1 MQFISKKHFIFG
13 AILASCAATMW
24 GFSGV
29 TVSMLFKLNPA
40 MTPLW
45 VCQVRMLAAAIMMLV
60 LCQVCG
66 EHPFKVWHDRF
77 ALVKLV
83 AYAFLGLVPVQFCYF
98 KTVEYGNAPIATILQ
113 FLGPF
118 VITLYYLIFKRQKP
132 TVTETA
138 GLVIAFLGTLL
149 IVTHGHLNQLAV
161 APTVIFW
168 GFLSA
173 IGVAANAI
181 IPREIIPEYGALSVT
196 GWGMLIA
203 GGTLNLYQPFWQ
215 QKVTVTPIDLGLLL
229 ITILVGTVIAFL
241 LYSTSLLYILPTTAT
256 LLDAFEPLSATFFA
270 VLLVHTH
277 LQRMDFIGGAIII
290 LAVVIIT
297 TNIPNLLV
305 KKAPAEQQTKTN

>member
-1 MQFISKKHFIFG
+1 M
-13 AILASCAATMW
+13 
-24 GFSGV
+24 
-29 TVSMLFKLNPA
+29 
-40 MTPLW
+40 
-45 VCQVRMLAAAIMMLV
+45 
-60 LCQVCG
+60 
-66 EHPFKVWHDRF
+66 
-77 ALVKLV
+77 
-83 AYAFLGLVPVQFCYF
+83 
-98 KTVEYGNAPIATILQ
+98 
-113 FLGPF
+113 
-118 VITLYYLIFKRQKP
+118 
-132 TVTETA
+132 
-138 GLVIAFLGTLL
+138 
-149 IVTHGHLNQLAV
+149 THGQPNQLAV

-168 GFLSA
+168 DFLSA

-196 GWGMLIA
+196 GWGMLIS

-277 LQRMDFIGGAIII
+277 LQRMDFIGDAIII